1 MIDHVGVAVTD
12 YARSK
17 EFYVKALA
25 PLGFEL
31 VMEFDG
37 RVGGFARDERP
48 WFWIHEGEP
57 GSGTHV
63 AFTAPDTATVDA
75 FHAAGLEAGGKDNG
89 PPGER
94 PHYHPGYYAA
104 YIHDP
109 DGTNVEAVFHGAES

>member
-1 MIDHVGVAVTD
+1 MIDHVGVAVSD

-37 RVGGFARDERP
+37 RVGGFARDDRP

-109 DGTNVEAVFHGAES
+109 DETNVEAVFHGAES